1 MIIPYFCSHPRFFI
15 IIELTFTQLAGDLL
29 VPRGCW
35 PRVRVENGGG
45 SSTGPDIWW
54 KVSGCRWQKHR
65 TKTTKM
71 QDDSD
76 ELWDNSDEGTRDS
89 REGGVIVSR
98 SCSLWLL
105 APADLDLGR
114 KDEGGNCSSS
124 QELPNTDYIY
134 IGGTG
139 GMLRNKGKGITCRG
153 GLRTQKLSGQ
163 HVMWP
168 GEPPR

>member
-1 MIIPYFCSHPRFFI
+1 MVKGVRLPV
-15 IIELTFTQLAGDLL
+15 AK
-29 VPRGCW
+29 RGM
-35 PRVRVENGGG
+35 
-45 SSTGPDIWW
+45 
-54 KVSGCRWQKHR
+54 KM
-65 TKTTKM
+65 TKTR
-71 QDDSD
+71 DD
-76 ELWDNSDEGTRDS
+76 SDEGTRDS

-114 KDEGGNCSSS
+114 KDEGGNCACS

-139 GMLRNKGKGITCRG
+139 GMLRNKGKGIMCRG
-153 GLRTQKLSGQ
+153 GLRTRKLSGQ